1 MNLFV
6 ERYKHLPYA
15 WAKLKFLDL
24 QLELLDDYR
33 IRLLQVKNQ
42 ETNSPLSQVYTA
54 ILNTVNCIVDALQGW
69 ADMVVRQIPPNAF
82 KMFKPSCVIK

>member
-1 MNLFV
+1 MLQLMRCILILA
-6 ERYKHLPYA
+6 ERYKPLPYA

-42 ETNSPLSQVYTA
+42 ENNNPLGKVFTA
-54 ILNTVNCIVDALQGW
+54 ILNTVSCIVDALIGW
-69 ADMVVRQIPPNAF
+69 SDMVV
-82 KMFKPSCVIK
+82 CEVI